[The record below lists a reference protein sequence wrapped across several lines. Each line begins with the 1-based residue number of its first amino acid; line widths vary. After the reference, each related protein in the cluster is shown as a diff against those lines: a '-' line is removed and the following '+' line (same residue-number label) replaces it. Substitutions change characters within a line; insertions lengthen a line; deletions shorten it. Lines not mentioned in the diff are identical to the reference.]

1 MYTSHILLVGKKK
14 KIAQGGEVYVLL
26 IKNVNPDDT
35 DVYVCE
41 VNSDPMLRSFH
52 PLRVKAKNGNN
63 SSTSSNKTSNTDTSK
78 DLTPVTE
85 EVIED
90 GGGSSVSDMMPSVT
104 HDFTECCDSL
114 NVSLKCKGFCS
125 VHNIIDGSTGV
136 EPEACEKDFP
146 SIVKCMADGRNHVPC
161 CERKKIPDICQDM
174 CQGEYTPFTDYLKS
188 RVSCVAHTLPGLQCI
203 LEGIQTIPSEP
214 KYVTVLP
221 LNERSVQVSWG
232 MPEKLG
238 KTVTSYRI
246 NVTRLNS
253 YDEDKLATE
262 DAVFS
267 ITVPGS
273 VNSTVVNDLEPYSMY
288 SITVMSQNEH
298 GSSLPSMRIRTLT
311 LENNSGPKRLPSNS
325 STPEIPGKHYY

>member
-1 MYTSHILLVGKKK
+1 M
-14 KIAQGGEVYVLL
+14 YVLL

-52 PLRVKAKNGNN
+52 PLRVKTKNGNN
-63 SSTSSNKTSNTDTSK
+63 STTSNKTSDNSSTDTSK

-85 EVIED
+85 ED
-90 GGGSSVSDMMPSVT
+90 GVSVSDMMPSVT

-214 KYVTVLP
+214 RYVTVLP

-232 MPEKLG
+232 TPEKLG
-238 KTVTSYRI
+238 KTVTTYRI

-253 YDEDKLATE
+253 FDEDKLATE

-298 GSSLPSMRIRTLT
+298 GSSLPSLRIRTLT

-325 STPEIPGKHYY
+325 TTPEIPGNI

>member
-1 MYTSHILLVGKKK
+1 M
-14 KIAQGGEVYVLL
+14 YVLL

-52 PLRVKAKNGNN
+52 PLRVKTKNGNN
-63 SSTSSNKTSNTDTSK
+63 STTSNKTSDNSSTDTSK

-85 EVIED
+85 ED
-90 GGGSSVSDMMPSVT
+90 GVSVSDMMPSVT

-214 KYVTVLP
+214 RYVTVLP

-232 MPEKLG
+232 TPEKLG
-238 KTVTSYRI
+238 NTVTTYRI

-298 GSSLPSMRIRTLT
+298 GSSLPSLRIRTLT

-325 STPEIPGKHYY
+325 TTQKFQVT

>member
-1 MYTSHILLVGKKK
+1 M
-14 KIAQGGEVYVLL
+14 YVLL
-26 IKNVNPDDT
+26 IKNVNLDDT

-52 PLRVKAKNGNN
+52 PLRVKTKNGNK
-63 SSTSSNKTSNTDTSK
+63 STSNKTSDKSSGVGSGTNTSK

-85 EVIED
+85 EVLED
-90 GGGSSVSDMMPSVT
+90 NGDNDMMPSVT

-174 CQGEYTPFTDYLKS
+174 CQGDYTPFTDYLKS

-214 KYVTVLP
+214 RFVTVLP
-221 LNERSVQVSWG
+221 LNERSVEVSWDV
-232 MPEKLG
+232 PEKLA
-238 KTVTSYRI
+238 KTVTMYRI

-262 DAVFS
+262 DTVFS

-273 VNSTVVNDLEPYSMY
+273 VNKTTVTDLEPYSMY

-298 GSSLPSMRIRTLT
+298 GSSLPSLRVRTLT
-311 LENNSGPKRLPSNS
+311 LENNSGPSRLPSNS
-325 STPEIPGKHYY
+325 STPEIPG

>member
-1 MYTSHILLVGKKK
+1 M
-14 KIAQGGEVYVLL
+14 YVLL

-52 PLRVKAKNGNN
+52 PLRVKTKNGNN
-63 SSTSSNKTSNTDTSK
+63 STTSNKTSDNSSTDTSK

-85 EVIED
+85 ED
-90 GGGSSVSDMMPSVT
+90 GVSVSDMMPSVT

-214 KYVTVLP
+214 RYVTVLP

-232 MPEKLG
+232 TPEKLG
-238 KTVTSYRI
+238 KTVTTYRI

-253 YDEDKLATE
+253 FDEDKLATE

-298 GSSLPSMRIRTLT
+298 GSSLPSLRIRTLT

-325 STPEIPGKHYY
+325 TTPEIPGNIINKSIISFQNSISYHYNRCPGLLY